1 MVASSLWWSF
11 AWFFACVAAT
21 SSSIFND
28 HRVQAAGP
36 TWVPSPGATSTTVA
50 YYGEFLYHMAADW
63 CDIDYSA
70 FAYDRAYEED
80 LCIDDFSHDF
90 LQQALEPVSDARCV
104 FPASEAAR
112 PQALF
117 SHNQALLRISMLASL
132 HRDERW

>member
-50 YYGEFLYHMAADW
+50 YYDEFLYHMAADW

-104 FPASEAAR
+104 FFRPAR
-112 PQALF
+112 PRDRRH
-117 SHNQALLRISMLASL
+117 SSVHQALLRISMLASL
-132 HRDERW
+132 HRGERW

>member
-1 MVASSLWWSF
+1 M
-11 AWFFACVAAT
+11 AAT
-21 SSSIFND
+21 TSSIFND
-28 HRVQAAGP
+28 HRVQVAGP
-36 TWVPSPGATSTTVA
+36 TWVPSPGATSNTVA

-117 SHNQALLRISMLASL
+117 SQPGLC
-132 HRDERW
+132 